1 MDGTKYILAGRFI
14 DGSGDKVRRNI
25 LLKIKDGFIRA
36 LQAAADVPSKAS
48 VDDLSH
54 CTVVPALVDCS
65 VSLLHSPSVTGRKA
79 SLASLKGDKVA
90 GQEDI
95 QEDMLARHIRYCFA
109 HGILGLVV
117 NDKDKQQLLQKYRR
131 KRGQSYGIDIR
142 TAHDGNGNGNG
153 DGNGDGNVSGD
164 GADCL
169 RLIFSPNIEEEAGG
183 SLQLNYE
190 NLCRI
195 LQNRGK
201 RKAIVVANGSQQ
213 VAEALEAGCD
223 VIEQGYGMG
232 EANLRA
238 MAEKDVLWIPSAVRA
253 KNALDGA
260 SGGGSI
266 CCRFSTRYVAPGEPV
281 PGAEAFWKKV
291 LAEQLAQLRLAR
303 ELGVKIAVGTGAGSV
318 GILHGESVVE
328 EIKLFI
334 KAGYSLEES
343 IRCASKN
350 GAAFF
355 GMEHGQLAVGHRAT
369 FLLTRGTPGQLPRKL
384 SYLEG
389 IYVDGQPSRDYKK

>member
-1 MDGTKYILAGRFI
+1 MDGTRYILAGRFI
-14 DGSGDKVRRNI
+14 DGSGVKVRRNI
-25 LLKIKDGFIRA
+25 LLEIKDGFIRA
-36 LQAAADVPSKAS
+36 LQVAADVPSKAS

-65 VSLLHSPSVTGRKA
+65 VSLLRSPSVNGKKP
-79 SLASLKGDKVA
+79 SLE
-90 GQEDI
+90 QEI
-95 QEDMLARHIRYCFA
+95 MLERHIRYCFA

-131 KRGQSYGIDIR
+131 KRRGQLYGIDIR
-142 TAHDGNGNGNG
+142 TAYDGNGN
-153 DGNGDGNVSGD
+153 

-183 SLQLNYE
+183 SLQLNHE

-213 VAEALEAGCD
+213 VAEALEVGCD
-223 VIEQGYGMG
+223 AIEQGYGMG

-238 MAEKDVLWIPSAVRA
+238 MAERDVLWIPSAVRA
-253 KNALDGA
+253 KNALDGS

-281 PGAEAFWKKV
+281 PGAEAFWKKI

-350 GAAFF
+350 GAEFF